1 MGSYLWLEGQTL
13 QDIQQVAHL
22 MAKVTYV
29 RELLM
34 DVGEAEGHL
43 EGEDI
48 TQFIKSLSLE
58 TLPIQ

>member
-13 QDIQQVAHL
+13 QDVQRVVRLI
-22 MAKVTYV
+22 AKVTYV

-34 DVGEAEGHL
+34 DVGEAGGHL

-48 TQFIKSLSLE
+48 TRFIQSLAPENLS
-58 TLPIQ
+58 IQ

>member
-13 QDIQQVAHL
+13 QDVQRVARL

-34 DVGEAEGHL
+34 DVGEARA
-43 EGEDI
+43 I
-48 TQFIKSLSLE
+48 
-58 TLPIQ
+58 